1 MGLSLTKYYV
11 GREDLFV
18 LNKVILMGRLTRD
31 PELRSTTGG
40 VDVTNF
46 TLAVDRSYTKAGA
59 EKETDFLDCVAW
71 RGTAGFISRYFK
83 KGMQVAVTGRVQTR
97 KWKDQQ
103 EQNRVAVEVVVDEA
117 FFADSA
123 PEQPGSSVATRG
135 HGKTGAG
142 DPPGIFRE
150 QGAAERQ
157 PGVGRR
163 DCDSKRETSAV
174 DKAEP
179 RGWQSQDV
187 SFTDLGD
194 EELPFI

>member
-1 MGLSLTKYYV
+1 M
-11 GREDLFV
+11 

-71 RGTAGFISRYFK
+71 RGTAEFVSRYFK
-83 KGMQVAVTGRVQTR
+83 KGMQVAVSGRIQTR

-103 EQNRVAVEVVVDEA
+103 DQRRVSVEIVVDEA
-117 FFADSA
+117 FFADS
-123 PEQPGSSVATRG
+123 
-135 HGKTGAG
+135 K
-142 DPPGIFRE
+142 
-150 QGAAERQ
+150 
-157 PGVGRR
+157 R
-163 DCDSKRETSAV
+163 DTAV

-187 SFTDLGD
+187 SFADLGD
-194 EELPFI
+194 EDVPF

>member
-1 MGLSLTKYYV
+1 M
-11 GREDLFV
+11 
-18 LNKVILMGRLTRD
+18 LNKVILMGRLTAD

-71 RGTAGFISRYFK
+71 RGTAEFISRYFK

-103 EQNRVAVEVVVDEA
+103 DQRRVSVEIVVDEA
-117 FFADSA
+117 FFADS
-123 PEQPGSSVATRG
+123 
-135 HGKTGAG
+135 K
-142 DPPGIFRE
+142 
-150 QGAAERQ
+150 
-157 PGVGRR
+157 R
-163 DCDSKRETSAV
+163 DTAV
-174 DKAEP
+174 DRTEP

-187 SFTDLGD
+187 SFADLED
-194 EELPFI
+194 ENLPF

>member
-1 MGLSLTKYYV
+1 M
-11 GREDLFV
+11 
-18 LNKVILMGRLTRD
+18 LNEVILMGRLTRD

-71 RGTAGFISRYFK
+71 RGTAEFISRYFK

-103 EQNRVAVEVVVDEA
+103 EQNRVSVEIVVDEA
-117 FFADSA
+117 FFADS
-123 PEQPGSSVATRG
+123 
-135 HGKTGAG
+135 K
-142 DPPGIFRE
+142 
-150 QGAAERQ
+150 
-157 PGVGRR
+157 R
-163 DCDSKRETSAV
+163 DTAV

-187 SFTDLGD
+187 SFAELDTEDP
-194 EELPFI
+194 LPF

>member
-1 MGLSLTKYYV
+1 M
-11 GREDLFV
+11 

-71 RGTAGFISRYFK
+71 RGTAEFISRYFK
-83 KGMQVAVTGRVQTR
+83 KGMQVAVTGRIQTR

-103 EQNRVAVEVVVDEA
+103 DQRCVAVEVVVDEA
-117 FFADSA
+117 FFA
-123 PEQPGSSVATRG
+123 
-135 HGKTGAG
+135 
-142 DPPGIFRE
+142 
-150 QGAAERQ
+150 
-157 PGVGRR
+157 
-163 DCDSKRETSAV
+163 DSKRETSAV

-187 SFTDLGD
+187 SFADLED
-194 EELPFI
+194 ENLPF

>member
-1 MGLSLTKYYV
+1 
-11 GREDLFV
+11 
-18 LNKVILMGRLTRD
+18 MGRLTAD

-71 RGTAGFISRYFK
+71 RGTAEFISRYFK

-103 EQNRVAVEVVVDEA
+103 DQRRVSVEIVVDEA
-117 FFADSA
+117 FFADS
-123 PEQPGSSVATRG
+123 
-135 HGKTGAG
+135 K
-142 DPPGIFRE
+142 
-150 QGAAERQ
+150 
-157 PGVGRR
+157 R
-163 DCDSKRETSAV
+163 DTAV
-174 DKAEP
+174 DRTEP

-187 SFTDLGD
+187 SFADLED
-194 EELPFI
+194 ENLPF

>member
-1 MGLSLTKYYV
+1 M
-11 GREDLFV
+11 
-18 LNKVILMGRLTRD
+18 LNEVILMGRLTRD

-71 RGTAGFISRYFK
+71 RGTAEFISRYFK
-83 KGMQVAVTGRVQTR
+83 KGMQVAVTGRIQTR

-103 EQNRVAVEVVVDEA
+103 DQRRVAVEVVVDEA
-117 FFADSA
+117 FFA
-123 PEQPGSSVATRG
+123 
-135 HGKTGAG
+135 
-142 DPPGIFRE
+142 
-150 QGAAERQ
+150 
-157 PGVGRR
+157 
-163 DCDSKRETSAV
+163 DSKRETSAV

-187 SFTDLGD
+187 SFADLGD
-194 EELPFI
+194 EDVPF